1 MVKSANT
8 RVNAFVITSETMEQF
23 EGSEYFFDMLYYHW
37 KRRKDAGKPTSVG
50 GVCSY
55 FCEVDKA
62 NDGSSIEKFKEKYKG
77 GRITD
82 IQKTWSGKWDIRI
95 QTKRKGTK

>member
-1 MVKSANT
+1 MENTWHKKSKAIVST
-8 RVNAFVITSETMEQF
+8 TDAIETF

-50 GVCSY
+50 GVCCY

-62 NDGSSIEKFKEKYKG
+62 NDQTSIEKFKETYQG

-82 IQKTWSGKWDIRI
+82 IKKTWSGKWEIRI